1 MVWCGVW
8 GVGSAFWGSV
18 SFKSEEAIQG
28 AARLVV
34 ASGTVAVPRDG
45 MGWREGGFGISK
57 LYYII
62 YYILAA

>member
-1 MVWCGVW
+1 MHFG
-8 GVGSAFWGSV
+8 GPSHSKAKKLFR
-18 SFKSEEAIQG
+18 
-28 AARLVV
+28 ARLVV
-34 ASGTVAVPRDG
+34 AGGTVAVPRDG